1 MAQTQKKDQKQDQT
15 KDQKQPE
22 KPKGPQVEQSIDLD
36 DAAETVAN
44 DGSAKGGRRR
54 WLIVGFAV
62 FVVLGLAIGGALY
75 FMRAAPD
82 DAAAEESA
90 APAHA
95 IAIYQ
100 DLRPEFIVNSL
111 AVGQHR
117 YLQTDVTV
125 MARDPAVIA
134 AVNTHAP
141 IIRSAL
147 VNILADQDF
156 LLLQSDAAKQS
167 LREKMRAA
175 VDATVQ
181 KEAGVTGVESVLF
194 TSFVMQ

>member
-1 MAQTQKKDQKQDQT
+1 MAQAQKKVQKQAQT
-15 KDQKQPE
+15 RPE
-22 KPKGPQVEQSIDLD
+22 QPKGPLVEQSADSK
-36 DAAETVAN
+36 DAVEAAAA
-44 DGSAKGGRRR
+44 DGPTKGARRR
-54 WLIVGFAV
+54 WLMVGGAAV
-62 FVVLGLAIGGALY
+62 GVIGLAIGGALY

-82 DAAAEESA
+82 DTAAEESA
-90 APAHA
+90 TPAHP
-95 IAIYQ
+95 IAIYL

-117 YLQTDVTV
+117 YLQTDVTI

-134 AVNTHAP
+134 AVSAHAP
-141 IIRSAL
+141 VIRSAL

-156 LLLQSDAAKQS
+156 IALQSADAKQS

-175 VDATVQ
+175 IDATVQ
-181 KEAGVTGVESVLF
+181 KEAGITGVEAVLF

>member
-1 MAQTQKKDQKQDQT
+1 MAQAQKKDQT
-15 KDQKQPE
+15 KAQKPPE
-22 KPKGPQVEQSIDLD
+22 TPTGTQLEQSVASN
-36 DAAETVAN
+36 DATEAVAE

-54 WLIVGFAV
+54 SLIVGFAA
-62 FVVLGLAIGGALY
+62 VVVVGLGIGGAWY

-82 DAAAEESA
+82 DAAADGSA

-117 YLQTDVTV
+117 YLQTDITI
-125 MARDPAVIA
+125 MARDPAVIE
-134 AVNTHAP
+134 AVNVHAP
-141 IIRSAL
+141 VIRSAL

-181 KEAGVTGVESVLF
+181 KEAGVTGVEAVLF

>member
-1 MAQTQKKDQKQDQT
+1 MAQVQKKESRQEPRKEPQKEQ
-15 KDQKQPE
+15 QKVPQAVQGDDPKQNPE
-22 KPKGPQVEQSIDLD
+22 
-36 DAAETVAN
+36 AAAA
-44 DGSAKGGRRR
+44 DGTAQGGRAR
-54 WLIVGFAV
+54 WLIIGGAGVA
-62 FVVLGLAIGGALY
+62 VLGLAIGGALY
-75 FMRAAPD
+75 FMRAAPE
-82 DAAAEESA
+82 DAQAEEPS
-90 APAHA
+90 APAHK

-125 MARDPAVIA
+125 MARDPAVID
-134 AVNTHAP
+134 AVNAHAP

-147 VNILADQDF
+147 VNLLADQDF
-156 LLLQSDAAKQS
+156 LVLQSDAAKQS

-181 KEAGVTGVESVLF
+181 KEAGVTGVEAVLF

>member
-1 MAQTQKKDQKQDQT
+1 MAQAQKKDQT
-15 KDQKQPE
+15 NAQKPPE
-22 KPKGPQVEQSIDLD
+22 RPTGTQVEQSEDSIDASEAV
-36 DAAETVAN
+36 AA
-44 DGSAKGGRRR
+44 DGPAKGGRRR
-54 WLIVGFAV
+54 WLIVGFAA
-62 FVVLGLAIGGALY
+62 VVVVGLAIGGGWY

-134 AVNTHAP
+134 AVNAHAP
-141 IIRSAL
+141 VIRSAL

-181 KEAGVTGVESVLF
+181 KEAGVTGVEAVLF